1 MSDFKAALEDFKNGK
16 FLIVTDDA
24 NRENEGD
31 LILLAQNATTEQLGF
46 MVRYTSGVIC
56 GVITEEI
63 AKRLKLP
70 MMVAR
75 NEDSHETAFTVSVDL
90 IAGRTTGISG
100 EERANTLRA
109 MANSNA
115 KASEFLRPGHI
126 FPLVAVAGGVHE
138 RGGHTEAGVALC
150 ELTGSYP
157 VAVISEL
164 VNDDGSMMRGA
175 ALEEFAAKHSIK
187 KITIEEIKAHVEK
200 KSVKKEVDFEWA
212 KLPMGDQDWRITTF
226 TSRNGAEHAILALG
240 DLNITNLLSRI
251 HSECLTGDAFGSLRC
266 DCGPQLMQAIS
277 EIEERGSGLVVYLRD
292 HEGRGIGLGEKIRAY
307 ALQDLGQ
314 NTLEANIS
322 LGHGVDERS
331 YVDAIEIFNGKTG
344 GFRDLSVDYPS
355 FISSGATSATDL
367 ENSNTFTLLDR
378 NKAVDMKLIGEEQGV
393 DFTPKYLEPKTPG
406 AI

>member
-157 VAVISEL
+157 VAVIPFVALFFTTELNTPHVVNNPSEPFPIPEL
-164 VNDDGSMMRGA
+164 
-175 ALEEFAAKHSIK
+175 F
-187 KITIEEIKAHVEK
+187 
-200 KSVKKEVDFEWA
+200 
-212 KLPMGDQDWRITTF
+212 
-226 TSRNGAEHAILALG
+226 
-240 DLNITNLLSRI
+240 
-251 HSECLTGDAFGSLRC
+251 
-266 DCGPQLMQAIS
+266 
-277 EIEERGSGLVVYLRD
+277 
-292 HEGRGIGLGEKIRAY
+292 
-307 ALQDLGQ
+307 
-314 NTLEANIS
+314 
-322 LGHGVDERS
+322 
-331 YVDAIEIFNGKTG
+331 
-344 GFRDLSVDYPS
+344 
-355 FISSGATSATDL
+355 
-367 ENSNTFTLLDR
+367 
-378 NKAVDMKLIGEEQGV
+378 
-393 DFTPKYLEPKTPG
+393 
-406 AI
+406 